1 MERGFA
7 RRKAKLEAR
16 DAHRAAPLSFALA
29 ISLTLGRQ
37 AVDKGEQPIDVIWTE
52 LELRHRGVTRDDTLR
67 QRLGQMID
75 GIPQRQQPEG
85 WCEFQRALSGR
96 PNGMAPRT
104 EPLGNGLTTPKERRL
119 RA

>member
-1 MERGFA
+1 MERGLPGG
-7 RRKAKLEAR
+7 KPSAKLDAR

-52 LELRHRGVTRDDTLR
+52 LELGHRGVTRDDSLR

-75 GIPQRQQPEG
+75 GIPQRQRPEG
-85 WCEFQRALSGR
+85 RCELHWALSDGA
-96 PNGMAPRT
+96 NGMALRT
-104 EPLGNGLTTPKERRL
+104 EPLGNGLATL
-119 RA
+119 N